1 MKSEHRHELKT
12 NELAEWLANL
22 PQWTKENLVTI
33 ICVSVFIVVL
43 AGLYFWRGYS
53 KNVLQVRE
61 RTKLTYLLN
70 QLSGGKVQI
79 LQAQAQGRDL
89 SFLLLQPAKG
99 LEAFAQTTKNNRM
112 AALALIKQ
120 AEALRGELHY
130 GTVEQSYVTEQINKA
145 KASYTQAMEISSN
158 NPSLAAGARFGLG
171 LCEEE
176 LGNFEQARQIYRD
189 IVAGAGYEGT
199 VAVSQAQRRLKI
211 MADHEQQIAF
221 KPDPNPKPTVTSQ
234 PQIDIRP
241 TTPGLP
247 ANIIPPF
254 SINRPLDFS
263 MFPEANE
270 PAGSE
275 E

>member
-33 ICVSVFIVVL
+33 ICVSVFVVVL

-61 RTKLTYLLN
+61 RTELTYLLN

-130 GTVEQSYVTEQINKA
+130 GTAEQSYVTEQISKA

-263 MFPEANE
+263 MFPGANE